1 MIHIYI
7 LAFIGVVLLVFIGYD
22 LVKGIYLWE
31 KRIHIGRW
39 NDLDEWECSV
49 SDVVKKWLIHTPV
62 VKKTDQSRYLL
73 WDKLRGEY
81 KVDTIQI
88 WQEAGLLWGV
98 EMMKDTPKIKSYLFK
113 VFDYTHGGWNKK
125 PQNIDAGLLGYVV
138 LQFADKNE
146 IQLLKPAMDYLYQ
159 LILSHK
165 DKDTICYRKSLSYV
179 RFVDTLGFI
188 CPFLILYG
196 VMYNLKDAIDLGI
209 RQLEEYDIALLPN
222 GIPCHAFAIEKNL
235 PLGVYDW
242 GRGCGWYILALVES
256 YRMVD
261 RFNISQSL
269 QRKLQSRILNLS
281 EVMLSFQLSQGGYN
295 AMLFSRNGSSES
307 SITVFGG
314 ILMCQAWI
322 FTKKEG
328 YKLCLEGCIKQLMKA
343 TQRNGCIDY
352 CQGDTKGIGAYSFL
366 YSYMPFVQ
374 GMTLVLLKRY
384 KEINEDA

>member
-1 MIHIYI
+1 
-7 LAFIGVVLLVFIGYD
+7 
-22 LVKGIYLWE
+22 
-31 KRIHIGRW
+31 
-39 NDLDEWECSV
+39 
-49 SDVVKKWLIHTPV
+49 
-62 VKKTDQSRYLL
+62 
-73 WDKLRGEY
+73 
-81 KVDTIQI
+81 
-88 WQEAGLLWGV
+88 
-98 EMMKDTPKIKSYLFK
+98 
-113 VFDYTHGGWNKK
+113 
-125 PQNIDAGLLGYVV
+125 
-138 LQFADKNE
+138 
-146 IQLLKPAMDYLYQ
+146 
-159 LILSHK
+159 
-165 DKDTICYRKSLSYV
+165 
-179 RFVDTLGFI
+179 
-188 CPFLILYG
+188 
-196 VMYNLKDAIDLGI
+196 MYNLKDAIDLGI

-222 GIPCHAFAIEKNL
+222 GIPCHAFDIEKNL